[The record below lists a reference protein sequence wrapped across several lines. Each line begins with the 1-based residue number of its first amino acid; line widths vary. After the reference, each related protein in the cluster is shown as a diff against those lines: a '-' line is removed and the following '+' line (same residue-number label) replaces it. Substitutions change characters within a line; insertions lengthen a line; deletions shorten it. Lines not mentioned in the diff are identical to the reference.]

1 MWRRAWVDGVDMY
14 EGRWWEAYR
23 LVQNS
28 GRGLLM
34 QGGCDW
40 TDYTV
45 SSTITLHMAEAAGL
59 AARVGGMR
67 RYYALLLR
75 RDGMAQLVRALD
87 GDTVLAETPL
97 AWEFG
102 ETHDFALTVKGSQ
115 ITAAVDGKTLFTV
128 SDDALPGGGIALLV
142 EVGRVMTDA
151 VQITPVV

>member
-1 MWRRAWVDGVDMY
+1 MY

-23 LVQNS
+23 LVQNH

-67 RYYALLLR
+67 RYYALLLH
-75 RDGMAQLVRALD
+75 RDGKAQLIRALD
-87 GDTVLAETPL
+87 GDTVLAEAPF

-102 ETHDFALTVKGSQ
+102 ETHDFALTVKGTQ

-128 SDDALPGGGIALLV
+128 QRRRPPRRRHRLGRRRRPRHDRRRSNHPRGKPV
-142 EVGRVMTDA
+142 RVGE
-151 VQITPVV
+151 